1 MSKQINLQTYLE
13 TYSSINNIFI
23 KDFFSLYNYDTTSA
37 DFVINLDKIVKW
49 LKSYRSTLKRT
60 LVKSYTENIDYIV
73 KLEKP
78 GKGRPAETVLL
89 TPDCFKR
96 LCMLSRTKKAEEVR
110 SYFIELEAHLD
121 KYKNYIISGLTNK
134 IAKYES
140 ELKPQPAPTT
150 SGAIYILKTTEDVD
164 GIYKLGRTTNFA
176 SRLKVHQSSHPDKLE
191 IMYVYETD
199 NIEAIERCLKT
210 LLKDK
215 AYRNRREFY
224 EIDLDILKQ
233 LIKNCDCSTRL
244 IKNKTTV
251 LKSND
256 CRYIL
261 HVSKEDDKKS
271 EQIIKN
277 ATLKLQKTTTKATS
291 KTSKSKSN

>member
-1 MSKQINLQTYLE
+1 MSKQINLQKYLE

-23 KDFFSLYNYDTTSA
+23 KDFFSLYNYDTTSS

-121 KYKNYIISGLTNK
+121 KYKNYIISGLTDK

-150 SGAIYILKTTEDVD
+150 SGAIYVLKTTEDVD

-224 EIDLDILKQ
+224 EIDMDILKQ

-244 IKNKTTV
+244 VKNKTSV

-261 HVSKEDDKKS
+261 HVSKDADTKS
-271 EQIIKN
+271 EKIIRN
-277 ATLKLQKTTTKATS
+277 ATLKLNKTTNKTTS